1 MAASYSI
8 GIDLGGT
15 NLRAAAID
23 KDGKM
28 LAKISGSTPVASGPE
43 PVVDDMAQSV
53 EKLREQFGREHLA
66 GIGAGVPGNIDMA
79 KGVIVGWGNMPI
91 FNGYA
96 MRDELS
102 KRLNAKVILE
112 NDANAAALGEQWMGA
127 GRGVDDL
134 VLLTLGTGIGGG
146 IIVGGR
152 ILHGQIGMAGE
163 LGHITIS
170 PNGNPCGCGNR
181 GCVEKHASATA
192 VSAMARLLGLG
203 HDLTA
208 EQVYDLAVQ
217 GNDRAR
223 EIFKVMG
230 EALGIALAGLI
241 NIFNFPLYLLGGG
254 VVASWDF
261 FAPAMLAEV
270 ERRSF
275 TYRSTL
281 KTAPTRIEAAKLG
294 GDAGLYGAACLPLAG
309 RENIILCAG
318 PPACSCFFRSSS
330 PDPKTPFAPCSRRSA
345 GCTKWW
351 PRPTTWKSPRG
362 CACSRKGATPWMR
375 ASPRC
380 WPVR

>member
-1 MAASYSI
+1 MASSYSI

-28 LAKISGSTPVASGPE
+28 LAKVSGSTPVASGPG

-53 EKLREQFGREHLA
+53 EKLRQQFGRDGLA

-102 KRLNAKVILE
+102 KRLGTKVILE
-112 NDANAAALGEQWMGA
+112 NDANAASLGEQWMGA

-134 VLLTLGTGIGGG
+134 VLLTLGTGVGGG

-163 LGHITIS
+163 LGHMTIS

-181 GCVEKHASATA
+181 GCLEKHASATA

-203 HDLTA
+203 HDLTSQ
-208 EQVYDLAVQ
+208 QVYDLAVK
-217 GNDRAR
+217 GNDRA
-223 EIFKVMG
+223 K
-230 EALGIALAGLI
+230 
-241 NIFNFPLYLLGGG
+241 
-254 VVASWDF
+254 
-261 FAPAMLAEV
+261 
-270 ERRSF
+270 
-275 TYRSTL
+275 
-281 KTAPTRIEAAKLG
+281 
-294 GDAGLYGAACLPLAG
+294 
-309 RENIILCAG
+309 
-318 PPACSCFFRSSS
+318 
-330 PDPKTPFAPCSRRSA
+330 
-345 GCTKWW
+345 
-351 PRPTTWKSPRG
+351 
-362 CACSRKGATPWMR
+362 
-375 ASPRC
+375 
-380 WPVR
+380 

>member
-1 MAASYSI
+1 MDAYSI

-23 KDGKM
+23 KDGRM
-28 LAKISGSTPVASGPE
+28 LEKISGSTPVASGPG
-43 PVVDDMAQSV
+43 PVVDDMVQSV
-53 EKLREQFGREHLA
+53 EKLRENFGRDALV

-102 KRLNAKVILE
+102 KRLGTKVILE

-146 IIVGGR
+146 IIVDGR

-163 LGHITIS
+163 VGHITIS

-208 EQVYDLAVQ
+208 QQVYNLAVQ

-241 NIFNFPLYLLGGG
+241 NIFNFPLFLLGGG
-254 VVASWDF
+254 VVAAWEF

-281 KTAPTRIEAAKLG
+281 KTMPTRIEAAKLG
-294 GDAGLYGAACLPLAG
+294 GDAGLYGAACLQLQ
-309 RENIILCAG
+309 
-318 PPACSCFFRSSS
+318 
-330 PDPKTPFAPCSRRSA
+330 DVRR
-345 GCTKWW
+345 
-351 PRPTTWKSPRG
+351 
-362 CACSRKGATPWMR
+362 
-375 ASPRC
+375 
-380 WPVR
+380 